1 MSVAYRE
8 MRHSKVSMNRAR
20 ARTQLQK
27 NCDVLSEL
35 GEVFS
40 SALTMAE
47 MGKSILKEMDRV
59 FSVVAVSEQR
69 RSQPGS
75 RNVESNTNDMPPHA
89 NVGNGTCAVI
99 LSADCTPTDIEQD
112 LEGQELASSIQ
123 AQGPAQPMPDF
134 DLSNFDSISDMDPFG
149 MFDPTFD
156 LDSLDALLEGNLDLS
171 FPTHFQ

>member
-1 MSVAYRE
+1 
-8 MRHSKVSMNRAR
+8 MNRAR
-20 ARTQLQK
+20 ARTQFQK

-99 LSADCTPTDIEQD
+99 LSVDCTPTDIEQD

-123 AQGPAQPMPDF
+123 AQGLAQPMPDF
-134 DLSNFDSISDMDPFG
+134 DPSIFDSISDMDPFG